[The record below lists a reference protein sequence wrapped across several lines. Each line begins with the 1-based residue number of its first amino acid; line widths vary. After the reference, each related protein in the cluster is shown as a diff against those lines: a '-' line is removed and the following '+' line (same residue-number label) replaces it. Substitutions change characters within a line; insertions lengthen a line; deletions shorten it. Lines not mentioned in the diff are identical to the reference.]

1 MTAACVLD
9 TDVVIAA
16 LDRRDAHHADAEQAI
31 TAMIDAEVGL
41 LLSLVN
47 YAETLVRPAESDET
61 MRAVLDALNALG
73 IRLVA
78 PTAAIARE
86 AARHRARDI
95 SLADGFAIATAH
107 ARGASLASF
116 DPRVRRALPAAGV
129 ELAPVLAAQP

>member
-1 MTAACVLD
+1 VSACVLD

-16 LDRRDAHHADAEQAI
+16 LDRRDAHHARAAEAI
-31 TAMIDAEVGL
+31 TSMIDDDVAL

-47 YAETLVRPAESDET
+47 YAETLVKPAEAERT
-61 MRAVLDALNALG
+61 LRAALDALGALG

-78 PTAAIARE
+78 PTPAIARD
-86 AARHRARDI
+86 AARHRARNI

-116 DPRVRRALPAAGV
+116 DVRVRRALPGAGV
-129 ELAPVLAAQP
+129 ELAPALA

>member
-1 MTAACVLD
+1 MTGCVLD

-16 LDRRDAHHADAEQAI
+16 LDRRDAHHAQATAAI
-31 TAMIDAEVGL
+31 TEMIDEEVAL

-47 YAETLVRPAESDET
+47 YAETLVKPAETEPT
-61 MRAVLDALNALG
+61 MRAALDALNALG

-78 PTAAIARE
+78 PTPAIARD
-86 AARHRARDI
+86 AARHHAHSI

-116 DPRVRRALPAAGV
+116 DLRVRRALPATGV
-129 ELAPVLAAQP
+129 QLAAALAAQA